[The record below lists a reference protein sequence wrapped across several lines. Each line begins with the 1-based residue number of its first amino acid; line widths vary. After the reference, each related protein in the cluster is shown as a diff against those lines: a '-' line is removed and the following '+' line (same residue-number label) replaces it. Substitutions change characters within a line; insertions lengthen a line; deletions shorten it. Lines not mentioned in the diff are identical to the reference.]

1 MGRKNLLARNIQKMK
16 KVHPNEFNFIPKTWL
31 LPNQYEELR
40 QYVAKNN
47 F

>member
-1 MGRKNLLARNIQKMK
+1 MK
-16 KVHPNEFNFIPKTWL
+16 KVHPNEYNFIPKTWL

-47 F
+47 FSKILIIKPENQS